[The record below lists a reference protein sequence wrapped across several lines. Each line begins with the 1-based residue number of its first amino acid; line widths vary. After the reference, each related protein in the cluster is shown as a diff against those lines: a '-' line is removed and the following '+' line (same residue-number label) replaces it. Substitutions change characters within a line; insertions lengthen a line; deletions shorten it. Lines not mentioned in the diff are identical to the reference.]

1 MSTVVLTIRQPYAA
15 AIFWSDP
22 RKAVENRRWLPPQPP
37 PFNLFVHAA
46 SQEAPGWE
54 ASPMA
59 PVLAAIPEEYRSQRS
74 VILGRVTVTA
84 IVRDSDSP
92 WAVPGNYWHWL
103 LADPRP
109 VPLALPLR
117 GRMKVWPLE
126 QAIRAVTEE
135 DEDHD

>member
-1 MSTVVLTIRQPYAA
+1 MTTVSLTVRQPYAA
-15 AIFWSDP
+15 AIFWADP
-22 RKAVENRRWLPPQPP
+22 LKDVENRRWLPPQSP

-54 ASPMA
+54 SSPMA
-59 PVLAAIPEEYRSQRS
+59 RVLAAIPEEYRSQRS
-74 VILGRVTVTA
+74 VILGRVTVTG
-84 IVRDSDSP
+84 IVRDASSP
-92 WAVPGNYWHWL
+92 WARPGQYHWL

-126 QAIRAVTEE
+126 QAIRALTEE
-135 DEDHD
+135 KP